1 MTAWLSVLSLIDTV
15 IKSAIVL
22 TFILRNLHWTVNI
35 TNRVLIYL
43 NDEVIHIQLNTLVK
57 MIKLIDL
64 VVMCEMYYIAWGN
77 S

>member
-1 MTAWLSVLSLIDTV
+1 MTAWLSVLCLIDTV

>member
-1 MTAWLSVLSLIDTV
+1 MTAWLSVLCLIDTV

-64 VVMCEMYYIAWGN
+64 VIMCEMYYIAWGN